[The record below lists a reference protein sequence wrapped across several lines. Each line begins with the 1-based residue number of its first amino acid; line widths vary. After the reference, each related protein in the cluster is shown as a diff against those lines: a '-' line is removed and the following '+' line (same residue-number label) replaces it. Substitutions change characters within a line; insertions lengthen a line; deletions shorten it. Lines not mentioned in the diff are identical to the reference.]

1 MAFNVTS
8 NFTGKAA
15 GFYISAALQS
25 VVSLDYLTMI
35 ENIKL
40 QSNIQRMS
48 LTADGA
54 GNGPVTAATCGFVT
68 AGDLDLTEKVLTT
81 ANNQVNLELCK
92 ANLLSSWEALQ
103 MRAGAGAPPP
113 ASFDDYVISYMGEII
128 ASATETS
135 IWAGVANA
143 GGDFIGFTGAGA
155 AGWLR
160 AGAPDPA
167 IQAVLSGGGGVAPT
181 ATTIL
186 DDLQVAVDAIPAA
199 VIGKDDLHI
208 YINQQN
214 WHMYIQ
220 AVSALTGFP
229 YGNMSDD
236 YYKQFNGIKIAVVN
250 GLQNAAIVVA
260 EKSNLFFGTD
270 LLSDGLGSSP
280 RINLLDMSSLDGS
293 DNMRMVCRYSAGTQ
307 TGVGSDCV
315 LVS

>member
-8 NFTGKAA
+8 NYSGKAA

-35 ENIKL
+35 ENIKFQKSL
-40 QSNIQRMS
+40 QIMDA
-48 LTADGA
+48 TVT
-54 GNGPVTAATCGFVT
+54 PVAAATCDFT
-68 AGDLDLTEKVLTT
+68 DAGTLALTEKTIVP
-81 ANNQVNLELCK
+81 ANNQVNLDLCK
-92 ANLLSSWEALQ
+92 AELLDSWEALQ

-113 ASFDDYVISYMGEII
+113 ATFNDYVISYIGDVI

-160 AGAPDPA
+160 NGNDATVNQVVLTGGA
-167 IQAVLSGGGGVAPT
+167 GVAPT
-181 ATTIL
+181 SATIIA
-186 DDLQVAVDAIPAA
+186 DLQATVDGIPAA
-199 VIGKDDLHI
+199 VIGKDDLYL

-214 WHMYIQ
+214 WQMYIQ

-236 YYKQFNGIKIAVVN
+236 YTKQFNGIKIAVVN
-250 GLQNAAIVVA
+250 GLQNAAIVA
-260 EKSNLFFGTD
+260 ATKSNLYFGTD
-270 LLSDGLGSSP
+270 LVSDAT
-280 RINLLDMSSLDGS
+280 RIALLDMSSLDGS
-293 DNMRMVCRYSAGTQ
+293 DNMRMVCKYSAGTQ
-307 TGVGSDCV
+307 TGIGADCV
-315 LVS
+315 LTS

>member
-1 MAFNVTS
+1 MPFTAVS
-8 NFTGKAA
+8 NYAGKSA

-40 QSNIQRMS
+40 QSNIQVMDA
-48 LTADGA
+48 TVT
-54 GNGPVTAATCGFVT
+54 PVSAATCDFND
-68 AGDLDLTEKVLTT
+68 AGTLALTEKVLTP
-81 ANNQVNLELCK
+81 ANNQINLDLCK
-92 ANLLSSWEALQ
+92 ATLLSSWEAMQ

-113 ASFDDYVISYMGEII
+113 ASFDDYVISYMGEVI

-160 AGAPDPA
+160 AGAADPA
-167 IQAVLSGGGGVAPT
+167 TQAVLTGGAGVAPT
-181 ATTIL
+181 SGTIL
-186 DDLQVAVDAIPAA
+186 ADLQETVDAIPAA
-199 VIGKDDLHI
+199 VIGKEDLYL

-214 WHMYIQ
+214 WQMYIQ
-220 AVSALTGFP
+220 AVSALQGFP

-236 YYKQFNGIKIAVVN
+236 YTKQFNGIKIAVVS
-250 GLQNAAIVVA
+250 GLQNAAIVA
-260 EKSNLFFGTD
+260 ATKSNMFFGTD
-270 LLSDGLGSSP
+270 LLSDGLSSSP
-280 RINLLDMSSLDGS
+280 RIQLLDMANLDGS

-307 TGVGSDCV
+307 TGVGADIV